1 MSVQYRIFALKY
13 TDMFE
18 HKTQPLLSGDLF
30 VNRAFKF
37 AFFSAALIL
46 VSLLVGMVG
55 YHLTAGIGWTDA
67 FYNASMILTGMGPA
81 LDIGKLE
88 ASRQDGVK
96 IFAGIY
102 ALYSGVVFL
111 AASGLIL
118 SPLLHRFF
126 HRMHLDVED

>member
-1 MSVQYRIFALKY
+1 
-13 TDMFE
+13 MFE
-18 HKTQPLLSGDLF
+18 HKTQPLLPNNQFAG
-30 VNRAFKF
+30 RAFKF
-37 AFFSAALIL
+37 SLFSAALIL
-46 VSLLVGMVG
+46 VSLLIGMAG

-81 LDIGKLE
+81 LEFCELD
-88 ASRQDGVK
+88 ASVHDRVK

-126 HRMHLDVED
+126 HKLHLDMED

>member
-1 MSVQYRIFALKY
+1 
-13 TDMFE
+13 MFE
-18 HKTQPLLSGDLF
+18 HKTQPLLSGNQF
-30 VNRAFKF
+30 VGRAFKF

-46 VSLLVGMVG
+46 ASLLVGMAG

-81 LDIGKLE
+81 LNIEELAPE
-88 ASRQDGVK
+88 RQDDVR

-126 HRMHLDVED
+126 HKMHLDVSD